1 MKAEGRVR
9 RWSRL
14 ARITHWLLL
23 IGVTIGFITGLPVLD
38 GELFGFLYDLMGG
51 EFVRENLHYYVTI
64 AFLAPAIP
72 LIVARALQARGE
84 EWWWPS
90 WAEIREAF
98 IVMARWFGLT
108 RKYPLIRFH
117 HPVEK
122 LFLLSV
128 HFGVLLLG
136 FSGILMVFDIL
147 GVQYKASLL
156 LIHDIGFIITVIPLA
171 AHFMLAINPVNWE
184 TLRAIL
190 TDGMV
195 SERWAR
201 RHHPGWRMREAEA
214 Q

>member
-1 MKAEGRVR
+1 MSSGGRVR

-23 IGVTIGFITGLPVLD
+23 LGVSIGFVTGLPVLD
-38 GELFGFLYDLMGG
+38 GELFGFLYNLMGG
-51 EFVRENLHYYVTI
+51 EIVRETLHYYATI
-64 AFLAPAIP
+64 ILLVPAIP
-72 LIVARALQARGE
+72 LIIARAVQARGE

-90 WAEIREAF
+90 WREIRDAF
-98 IVMARWFGLT
+98 IVMGRWAGLT
-108 RKYPLIRFH
+108 KRYPTIGFH

-128 HFGVLLLG
+128 HLGVLLLG
-136 FSGILMVFDIL
+136 ISGILMVFNIL
-147 GVQYKASLL
+147 GVQYKAALL
-156 LIHDIGFIITVIPLA
+156 LIHDIGFIMTGVPLA

-184 TLRAIL
+184 TLKAIL

-195 SERWAR
+195 SESWAR
-201 RHHPGWRMREAEA
+201 KHHPGWRIRKAEG

>member
-1 MKAEGRVR
+1 MGSERRIK

-23 IGVTIGFITGLPVLD
+23 IGVSIGFVTGLPVLD
-38 GELFGFLYDLMGG
+38 GELFGFLYNLMGG
-51 EFVRENLHYYVTI
+51 EVVREALHYYATI
-64 AFLAPAIP
+64 ILLAPAIP
-72 LIVARALQARGE
+72 LIVARAVQARGE

-90 WAEIREAF
+90 WGEIRDAF
-98 IVMARWFGLT
+98 TVMGRWLGLT
-108 RKYPLIRFH
+108 KKYPVIGFH
-117 HPVEK
+117 HPIEK

-136 FSGILMVFDIL
+136 VSGILMVFNLL
-147 GVQYKASLL
+147 GVQYKAALL
-156 LIHDIGFIITVIPLA
+156 LIHDIGFIMTSVPLA

-201 RHHPGWRMREAEA
+201 RHHPGWRIRREG